1 MSQTVV
7 PPAKGMHGESSSN
20 AKSGPGLPTFAD
32 SWKFDLVSG
41 LLVFLIAL
49 PLCLGIATGS
59 KFPPVTGVFAA
70 IAGGILAGIFS
81 NSELTIKGPAAGMIA
96 IVAGAMVDSA
106 WLGHDPNATS
116 AGYLE
121 TYRLVLAVGV
131 VSGAVQIVLGLF
143 RAGILTE
150 LFPMAPVH
158 GLLASIGF
166 IIISKQS
173 YLLFGFTGKVEKNPV
188 DALIQIKDIVPV
200 LNPQVTIIGL
210 SSLAILFGYP
220 YFKKKLKFLGYVPA
234 QLVVLLVA
242 IPLGQV
248 FGLQQLEKQLVAL
261 PDKITDAVVT
271 PDFSQV
277 FTSTSLKWVTLFC
290 LVGSLESLLSA
301 KAIDILDPW
310 KRKTNM
316 NRDLLGVGVANTAV
330 AAIGG
335 LPMISEILRSS
346 ANIGN
351 GGRTRLSNLFHGL
364 FLLASIVLLAP
375 LVKMI
380 PMAALGA
387 MLVFAGFRLASPKE
401 FAHMWHIGR
410 EQFVIFVL
418 TIACIFPHGELLL
431 VVVGMGAELLFNVV
445 SGASFGSLFRPQLAV
460 VAADGAEAKLDVGG
474 SLTFANWIPFK
485 KRLEALGN
493 AGGNLIVD
501 LAAAKLIDHTA
512 MDKLVQSQREFSNA
526 GKTLTIAGLEDH
538 RALGHDATSARKKK
552 IA

>member
-1 MSQTVV
+1 MSQNAPVAS
-7 PPAKGMHGESSSN
+7 PATAASASSASV
-20 AKSGPGLPTFAD
+20 PTFGD
-32 SWKFDLVSG
+32 SWKSDLVSG

-49 PLCLGIATGS
+49 PLCLGIATAC
-59 KFPPVTGVFAA
+59 KFPPITGVFTA
-70 IAGGILAGIFS
+70 IMGGIVASIFS

-96 IVAGAMVDSA
+96 IVAGAVMDSA
-106 WLGHDPNATS
+106 WFGHDPVQVP
-116 AGYLE
+116 GELYWE

-131 VSGAVQIVLGLF
+131 ISGVIQILLGLF

-150 LFPMAPVH
+150 FFPMAPVH

-173 YLLFGFTGKVEKNPV
+173 YLLFGYTGKVEKNPI

-210 SSLAILFGYP
+210 SSLAILFAYP
-220 YFKKKLKFLGYVPA
+220 FLKKHLKFLGYVPA

-248 FGLQQLEKQLVAL
+248 FKLHDLEKQLVAL
-261 PDKITDAVVT
+261 PDSPMQAVVY
-271 PDFSQV
+271 PDFSQI
-277 FTSTSLKWVTLFC
+277 FTATTFKWVALFC

-346 ANIGN
+346 ANIQN

-364 FLLASIVLLAP
+364 FLLLSIVLLVP
-375 LVKMI
+375 LVRMI

-401 FAHMWHIGR
+401 FAHMWHIGK

-431 VVVGMGAELLFNVV
+431 VVVGMAAELLFNFF
-445 SGASFGSLFRPQLAV
+445 SGASLGTLFKPQLAV
-460 VAADGAEAKLDVGG
+460 TSGDQGTRIAVGG
-474 SLTFANWIPFK
+474 ALTFANWIPFK
-485 KRLEALGN
+485 KQLDLLESAPSVT
-493 AGGNLIVD
+493 VD
-501 LAAAKLIDHTA
+501 LEHVRLIDHTS
-512 MDKLVQSQREFSNA
+512 MNKLVQAQREFANS
-526 GKTLTIAGLEDH
+526 GRTLALVGLEGH
-538 RALGHDATSARKKK
+538 TALGHETSSGRKK
-552 IA
+552 AAA